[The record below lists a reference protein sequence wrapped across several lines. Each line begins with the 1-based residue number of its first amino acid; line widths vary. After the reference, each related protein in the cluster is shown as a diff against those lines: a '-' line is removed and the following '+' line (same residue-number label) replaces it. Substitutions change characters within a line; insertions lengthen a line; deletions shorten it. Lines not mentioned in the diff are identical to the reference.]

1 MSKRRRNK
9 PYRPKPIIAGIA
21 GMPLGSIGNQAHD
34 YLNRSI
40 ARHIAVAKLGGTE
53 FSPSDMNELIF
64 TLNTAH
70 QIAVIYPDLQSCPA
84 DAYLGLLDI
93 LQSIRRRHDSTG
105 KYGVSGDELQRIPE
119 LVTELQDWLGM
130 LPAARVAKA
139 ERAVEEFHRRHGPHR
154 RVA

>member
-34 YLNRSI
+34 YLDRSI

-64 TLNTAH
+64 CLNTAH
-70 QIAVIYPDLQSCPA
+70 QIAVIYPDLQACPA
-84 DAYLGLLDI
+84 EAYLGLLDI
-93 LQSIRRRHDSTG
+93 LQSIRARRDRTG
-105 KYGVSGDELQRIPE
+105 VYGVSGDELQRIAP

-130 LPAARVAKA
+130 LPAARVATA
-139 ERAVEEFHRRHGPHR
+139 ERAVMRFHKRNGPHMR
-154 RVA
+154 AA